1 MSARPLR
8 IRLQEAIAGLP
19 WAYGTVRNRAT
30 HKDETKRLPFLN
42 KVGGR
47 WLVDC
52 EEAIDWLRANGWVR
66 CALRMQKVAAT
77 ALAEA
82 EGGVASR

>member
-1 MSARPLR
+1 MSGRPLR

-30 HKDETKRLPFLN
+30 HKDQTKHLPFLH

-52 EEAIDWLRANGWVR
+52 AEAIDWLRENGWVR
-66 CALRMQKVAAT
+66 CALRMQKVAAC
-77 ALAEA
+77 ALAEV
-82 EGGVASR
+82 EEGVASR